1 MLGYCVGIGIALFV
15 LGVYFIY
22 KHLRKKWN
30 NKKKIKESEEKRE

>member
-1 MLGYCVGIGIALFV
+1 MLAYTIGVGIALFV
-15 LGVYFIY
+15 VGCYFIY